1 MEYLVDTGVWLRL
14 FDRSDP
20 EHAAIR
26 AALRLLRSN
35 GHTVTACPQN
45 IAEFWNVSTRPAS
58 SHGGYGKSVATTGL
72 CVQFIE
78 RNARIL
84 DESAAA
90 YRHWRGLLAQHQIQG
105 LAVHDARLVSMM
117 GVAGIS
123 RILTLNVADFAR
135 YPGIVA
141 LAPNTVGATVT
152 QSNQPQG
159 CHPFETAA
167 FLRWQYNNAGLM
179 HCWVFSSTDR
189 GPGRR
194 LRR

>member
-26 AALRLLRSN
+26 AALRSLRTN
-35 GHTVTACPQN
+35 GHTMAACPQN

-58 SHGGYGKSVATTGL
+58 ARGGYGKSVATTEL
-72 CVQFIE
+72 RVQFIE
-78 RNARIL
+78 RNARVL

-90 YRHWRGLLAQHQIQG
+90 YRQWRELLGEHQIQG
-105 LAVHDARLVSMM
+105 LAAHDARLVSMM

-123 RILTLNVADFAR
+123 QILTLNVADFAR

-141 LAPNTVGATVT
+141 LAPKAV
-152 QSNQPQG
+152 
-159 CHPFETAA
+159 AA
-167 FLRWQYNNAGLM
+167 PLK
-179 HCWVFSSTDR
+179 
-189 GPGRR
+189 P
-194 LRR
+194 